1 MNGFPQP
8 IERSRNRDFPYKF
21 KITEDYTHQTNWK
34 LTQPFIAKWLEISK
48 DGLITVKA
56 NDTGFAWDG
65 CTPKW
70 SVFHLFIIGTP
81 DGHVNYHTMK
91 PYTYHAS
98 MVHDALYQYLDTI
111 PITKADVDLL
121 FRDMLGNFFFRDFY
135 HFMVKHFGGRGIVQK
150 GADYD

>member
-1 MNGFPQP
+1 MTDFPAP
-8 IERSRNRDFPYKF
+8 IERKRSGDFPYKF
-21 KITEDYTHQTNWK
+21 KITKNYTHQTDWK
-34 LTQPFIAKWLEISK
+34 LEQPFIAEWLEITQ

-56 NDTGFAWDG
+56 NSSGFSWDG

-70 SVFHLFIIGTP
+70 SILHLFIIGSP

-111 PITKADVDLL
+111 PIHKSQVDLL
-121 FRDMLGNFFFRDFY
+121 FLDMLGNFKLRKLY
-135 HFMVKHFGGRGIVQK
+135 HLAVKHFGGKGIVQK
-150 GADYD
+150 GVHHE